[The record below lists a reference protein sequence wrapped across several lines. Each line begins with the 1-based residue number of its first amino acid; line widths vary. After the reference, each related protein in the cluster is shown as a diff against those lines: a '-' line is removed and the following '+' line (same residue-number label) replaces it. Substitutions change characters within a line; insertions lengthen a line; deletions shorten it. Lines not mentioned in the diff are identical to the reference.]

1 MQRAD
6 LGLREEKIGIPCGRV
21 TYAGEVRDTLFCGV
35 IEIGVELG
43 LARSLNASRRQAGTK
58 EECVELGTTVRVRC
72 VVVARGRTL
81 T

>member
-1 MQRAD
+1 MW
-6 LGLREEKIGIPCGRV
+6 
-21 TYAGEVRDTLFCGV
+21 TSYAVEVRAEFEFEFDFCGV
-35 IEIGVELG
+35 EIGVGVSTELEREPQAG
-43 LARSLNASRRQAGTK
+43 RQAGTK